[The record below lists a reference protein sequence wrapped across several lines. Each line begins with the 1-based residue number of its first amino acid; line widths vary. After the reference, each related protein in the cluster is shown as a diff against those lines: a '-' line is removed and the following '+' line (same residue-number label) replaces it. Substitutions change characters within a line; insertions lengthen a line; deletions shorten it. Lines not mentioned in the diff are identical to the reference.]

1 MRFESEIV
9 YRMPMTLNEW
19 YIRREFN
26 ALNIKEFYK
35 KEVEKMD
42 YEINKEAFNA
52 YYADLLAKR
61 DESVAVALADL
72 DVKVNQA
79 FELTKAEIAEKVKA
93 DLVAEAEAPYK
104 PFIELCEKFIAQE
117 KVEEEVAEETAEEV
131 GGEY

>member
-1 MRFESEIV
+1 MRFDSEIV
-9 YRMPMTLNEW
+9 YRMPISLNEW
-19 YIRREFN
+19 YIRREYE

-61 DESVAVALADL
+61 EEAVAVALADL
-72 DVKVNQA
+72 DTKVNEA
-79 FELTKAEIAEKVKA
+79 FELERERIAKETKEK
-93 DLVAEAEAPYK
+93 LVAEAEAPYK

-117 KVEEEVAEETAEEV
+117 KVEEEVAEETVEQV